1 MKKHRCE
8 LLRKITGHY
17 IRDARIKKSLSGEQL
32 GALLH
37 VSQQQISRYE
47 NADTSINIETLYVI
61 LQALDK
67 DWSDF
72 FSHVIQKYEKIS

>member
-1 MKKHRCE
+1 MKRHRCE
-8 LLRKITGHY
+8 LLRKITGCY

-37 VSQQQISRYE
+37 ISQQQISRYE
-47 NADTSINIETLYVI
+47 NANTSISIETLYII

-72 FSHVIQKYEKIS
+72 FSHVIQEYEKLT